1 MSIITFISNI
11 KLKFWE
17 LDRNQ
22 SINNKSIS
30 NTCQILN
37 DYEPDLEAGEG
48 YYYYKKQE
56 NFVSLL
62 PSSYDLE
69 KGYKSIINE
78 TNCGN

>member
-17 LDRNQ
+17 LDKNQ
-22 SINNKSIS
+22 TINKSIS

-56 NFVSLL
+56 NFVSIL

-69 KGYKSIINE
+69 MGYKSIINE
-78 TNCGN
+78 TKYGN

>member
-1 MSIITFISNI
+1 MSVITFISNI

-22 SINNKSIS
+22 SINKTIS

-56 NFVSLL
+56 NFMSIY
-62 PSSYDLE
+62 PSYDLE

-78 TNCGN
+78 TKCGN

>member
-1 MSIITFISNI
+1 MSIITIISNI

-22 SINNKSIS
+22 SINNQSIS

-37 DYEPDLEAGEG
+37 NYEPDLEAGEG

-56 NFVSLL
+56 NFVSM
-62 PSSYDLE
+62 PSYDLE

-78 TNCGN
+78 TKCGN

>member
-22 SINNKSIS
+22 SIGGKSIS
-30 NTCQILN
+30 NTCKLLN

-56 NFVSLL
+56 NFVSIL
-62 PSSYDLE
+62 PSYDLE

-78 TNCGN
+78 TKCGN

>member
-11 KLKFWE
+11 KLKFWD

-22 SINNKSIS
+22 TINKSIS

-48 YYYYKKQE
+48 YYYKKQE
-56 NFVSLL
+56 NFVLIL

-69 KGYKSIINE
+69 MGYKSIINE
-78 TNCGN
+78 TKYGN

>member
-22 SINNKSIS
+22 SIGGKSIS
-30 NTCQILN
+30 KCQISN

-56 NFVSLL
+56 NFVSML
-62 PSSYDLE
+62 PSYDLE

-78 TNCGN
+78 TKCGN

>member
-22 SINNKSIS
+22 SINKSIS

-48 YYYYKKQE
+48 YYYKKQE

-69 KGYKSIINE
+69 KGYKSIIN
-78 TNCGN
+78 

>member
-17 LDRNQ
+17 LDKNQ

-56 NFVSLL
+56 NFVSIL

-69 KGYKSIINE
+69 MGYKSIINE
-78 TNCGN
+78 TKYGN